1 MEFFHLHSNDFGL
14 RSDLPLSWALPC
26 TVAQPLHGAL
36 LTELLSKN
44 SLVKAVLEV
53 RDLPYV
59 AILDR
64 QLTATACALS
74 SDHDAEDVK
83 TGCCK

>member
-1 MEFFHLHSNDFGL
+1 MVYFEDGDLHTMAKN
-14 RSDLPLSWALPC
+14 
-26 TVAQPLHGAL
+26 
-36 LTELLSKN
+36 EKN
-44 SLVKAVLEV
+44 SFVKFVSKV

-64 QLTATACALS
+64 QPTTSACALS

-83 TGCCK
+83 TSRRK